1 MHFDNLVSACGEAYL
16 GSLHSVG
23 ENNDVGD
30 PLLPDHAPEVVLGVH
45 LGACRTTQQDVQVF
59 HKGITTGTR
68 DKQERGIQ

>member
-1 MHFDNLVSACGEAYL
+1 MHFGNLVSACGEAYL

-45 LGACRTTQQDVQVF
+45 LGT
-59 HKGITTGTR
+59 
-68 DKQERGIQ
+68 